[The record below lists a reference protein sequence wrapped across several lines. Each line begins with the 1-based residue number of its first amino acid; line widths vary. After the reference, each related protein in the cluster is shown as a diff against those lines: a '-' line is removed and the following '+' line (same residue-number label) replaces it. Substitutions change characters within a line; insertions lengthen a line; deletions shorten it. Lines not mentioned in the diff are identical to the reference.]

1 MRFINLSNKSVGVLA
16 FTGYYLPGY
25 KGGGPIKTIAN
36 LLANTG
42 KEVKYSLITKDR
54 DLGDTEPYTSVQP
67 GQWNQVGGTSVF
79 YSQAGIKGL
88 LQILKILTARKYDV
102 VYLNSFFSVRFS
114 FFPLLIARFLGQ
126 KVVLGPRG
134 EFSEGALSLKSGKK
148 NLFLRLYRQ
157 LRLHKRILFQAS
169 SEFEAEDIRR
179 TLGDGVDI
187 WVAENIGSQD
197 FANVVLPKDE
207 HTLKAVFVSR
217 ISPKKNLLGAIE
229 MLAQARE
236 LVVYDIYG
244 PREDEQYW
252 AACQEKINMLPANV
266 QVNYKG
272 PLSPQEVVNTITRY
286 DVFYMPTKGEN
297 YGHVI
302 AEALCAGL
310 PLLIADTTPWR
321 DLQEKGLG
329 WDLPLANPK
338 AFASAL
344 DQLATMTPEE
354 HLKMRENVLAWAK
367 HKFAQPDAIEANIAM
382 FRYAYEKKH

>member
-1 MRFINLSNKSVGVLA
+1 MNKKTVGVLA
-16 FTGYYLPGY
+16 FTGHYLPGY

-36 LLANTG
+36 LLANTS

-54 DLGDTEPYTSVQP
+54 DLGDTEPYTTVQP
-67 GQWNQVGGTSVF
+67 GQWNQVNGTPVF
-79 YSQAGIKGL
+79 YSQTGIKGFI
-88 LQILKILTARKYDV
+88 QILKILIAREYDA

-114 FFPLLIARFLGQ
+114 FFPLLLTRLLGQ
-126 KVVLGPRG
+126 KAVLGPRG
-134 EFSEGALSLKSGKK
+134 EFSEGALSLKAGKK
-148 NLFLRLYRQ
+148 NAFIRVYKL

-179 TLGDGVDI
+179 TLGNGVDI
-187 WVAENIGSQD
+187 WVAEDIGSQD

-229 MLAQARE
+229 MLAEARE
-236 LVVYDIYG
+236 PVVYDIYG
-244 PREDEQYW
+244 PKEDEQYW
-252 AACQEKINMLPANV
+252 AACHEAIQSLPSHI
-266 QVNYKG
+266 QVNHKG
-272 PLSPQEVVNTITRY
+272 ALSPQEVVNTIAGY
-286 DVFYMPTKGEN
+286 DVFFMPTKGEN

-310 PLLIADTTPWR
+310 PLVIADTTPWR
-321 DLQEKGLG
+321 DLQDKGIG
-329 WDLPLANPK
+329 WDLPLVNPE

-344 DQLATMTPEE
+344 DELAVMSPEE
-354 HLKMRENVLAWAK
+354 HLRMRENVLDWAK
-367 HKFAQPDAIEANIAM
+367 HKFAQQDAIEANIAM